1 MSSKTILSIIIPVL
15 NEEKILFK
23 NISNLVI
30 DNEQVEVIFVDG
42 GSQDNTVQLIQN
54 QQFNLIQSPIAQ
66 RSYQMNL
73 GAEKAEG
80 KILLFLHGDTILP
93 DNYLE
98 LITNILANKKVVAGA
113 FELKIA
119 QEKLVFRLVENLV
132 NWRSHLLQ
140 LPYGDQGI
148 FMKKEIFEKINGFS
162 NLAIMEDFEL
172 IKRLQKLGKIAII
185 RNPVKTSA
193 RRWEKLGVLKTTV
206 INQLIIIGY
215 YLGFDS
221 NQLAKFYRE
230 WR

>member
-1 MSSKTILSIIIPVL
+1 MTSKINLSIIIPVL
-15 NEEKILFK
+15 NEEKILSK
-23 NISNLVI
+23 ILSNLVI
-30 DNEQVEVIFVDG
+30 ENEKVEIIFVDG
-42 GSQDNTVQLIQN
+42 GSKDNTVNLIKHQG
-54 QQFNLIQSPIAQ
+54 FNLIQSSIAQ

-73 GAEKAEG
+73 GAEKAQGE
-80 KILLFLHGDTILP
+80 ILLFLHGDTILP

-98 LITNILANKKVVAGA
+98 LIANILANKKVVAGA

-119 QEKLVFRLVENLV
+119 QEKLIFRLVESLV
-132 NWRSHLLQ
+132 NWRSHLLK

-148 FMKKEIFEKINGFS
+148 FLKKEIFQQINGFS

-185 RNPVKTSA
+185 RTPVKTLA
-193 RRWEKLGVLKTTV
+193 RRWEKLGILKTTV

-221 NQLAKFYRE
+221 NQLAKFYRQ